1 MSENY
6 DDGKKCKWLFWTG
19 FVLVFL
25 FACSLF
31 MLNQPIG
38 VSWLYVYAAFG
49 VAAKRQEIERN
60 ARKER
65 KDGPC

>member
-25 FACSLF
+25 FTCSLF
-31 MLNQPIG
+31 VLNPPIG
-38 VSWLYVYAAFG
+38 VSLLYVYAAFG
-49 VAAKRQEIERN
+49 VAAKRQGIERN